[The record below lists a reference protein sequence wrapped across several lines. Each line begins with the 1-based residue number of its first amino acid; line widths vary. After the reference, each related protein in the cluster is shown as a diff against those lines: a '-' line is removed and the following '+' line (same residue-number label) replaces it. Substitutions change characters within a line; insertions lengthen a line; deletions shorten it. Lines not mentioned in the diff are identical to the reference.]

1 MSGEGRRGADD
12 PDVRILAP
20 EPTGDEL
27 ESEGSLRPRALE
39 DFVGQ
44 GEVKEHLGIVLEAA
58 RRRGECC
65 PHLLF
70 TGPPGLGKT
79 TLAHIVANEMG
90 AQIRVTSGPAL
101 ERPGDLVAILSNL
114 EDGDVLFVDEIHRL
128 NRAVE
133 EVLYPAMEDGAV
145 DIVLGKGPSARTL
158 HYRLEPFTLIG
169 ATTRTGMITGPL
181 RDRFGFSSRLDY
193 YSAEDLTEVVRRSA
207 RLLEVQISDEGATE
221 IAARSRGTPRIANRL
236 LHRVRD
242 YAEVRADG
250 VINGEVAS
258 DALAVFRIDRQG
270 LDRVDVAILR
280 SLVEKYAGGP
290 VGVSTLAIAVGE
302 EPETIE
308 DVYEPYLVQTGFLAR
323 TPRGR
328 TATALAWSHLGLDPP
343 SGARTDAA
351 AERLF

>member
-1 MSGEGRRGADD
+1 VTDE
-12 PDVRILAP
+12 RILTP
-20 EPTGDEL
+20 DPLQEDIPDET
-27 ESEGSLRPRALE
+27 SLRPRSLAE
-39 DFVGQ
+39 FVGQ
-44 GEVKEHLGIVLEAA
+44 PDVREHLSIVLEAA
-58 RRRGECC
+58 KGRGECA
-65 PHLLF
+65 PHVLL

-114 EDGDVLFVDEIHRL
+114 EPGDVLFVDEIHRL
-128 NRAVE
+128 HRSVE
-133 EVLYPAMEDGAV
+133 EVLYPAMEDSAV

-193 YSAEDLTEVVRRSA
+193 YGAEDLSRIATRSA
-207 RLLEVQISDEGATE
+207 GVLGVDIDPDAAWE
-221 IAARSRGTPRIANRL
+221 IATRARGTPRIANRL

-242 YAEVRADG
+242 YAQVRADG
-250 VINGEVAS
+250 RVTFAVAC
-258 DALAVFRIDRQG
+258 DALAVFGIDELG
-270 LDRVDVAILR
+270 LDTVDLAILR
-280 SLVEKYAGGP
+280 ALVEKYGGGP
-290 VGVSTLAIAVGE
+290 VGVNTLAMAVGE

-323 TPRGR
+323 TSRGR
-328 TATALAWSHLGLDPP
+328 QATALAWRHLGLEPP
-343 SGARTDAA
+343 RPATPAGS
-351 AERLF
+351 LF